1 MLNRAQTGLLVVDIQ
16 GKLARQVEQSERLIA
31 RSALLI
37 EGANILDLPL
47 IWLEQA
53 PEKLGPTVEELRP
66 LMQEPA
72 YAKFTFS
79 GLRTQAIA
87 DAIIRSGVQHWL
99 VCGIEAHICV
109 YQSARDLLARGA
121 GVSLVCDAISARHPM
136 DKAVALQQLTALGA
150 HLTTAE
156 MALYELLEDS
166 RDPAFRRVLARVR

>member
-1 MLNRAQTGLLVVDIQ
+1 
-16 GKLARQVEQSERLIA
+16 
-31 RSALLI
+31 
-37 EGANILDLPL
+37 
-47 IWLEQA
+47 
-53 PEKLGPTVEELRP
+53 
-66 LMQEPA
+66 MQEPA

-87 DAIIRSGVQHWL
+87 DAIARSGVQHWL

-121 GVSLVCDAISARHPM
+121 GVPLVCDAISARHPM

-150 HLTTAE
+150 QLTTAE
-156 MALYELLEDS
+156 MVLYELLEDS